1 MYTYFIA
8 EPYLW
13 LQSCFFQPVR
23 FKQSLASQRLSE
35 RLTMMGRLTP
45 LLFLYSYTPTLII
58 RILIYSLRPDLYTH
72 YPVQAPTPFNPVVG
86 WFLID
91 ATWATALSCLI
102 AALVGGI
109 FSIRFGIA
117 SAIALS
123 LANGIIVYTSSD
135 TLVGI
140 IFGLALGLVL
150 GITFNSANAIKQ
162 GSTENVT
169 VASGLGIVTGLI
181 IGLLAGTIVGYWA
194 GFVCGTL
201 YPALQYE
208 DNIVGSIAGLIV
220 GGITAYLIAALLAMI
235 VRRIIKG
242 KEAVLSIGIH
252 IGIAVATTFGV
263 AVGIPVGDEGVSHC
277 PFMEGVTTGIQAEL
291 IVGVGFLLCYLLSY
305 YRLPL
310 YPISAYSTTQAYLV
324 SRSKLQ
330 SALFCLRHSSLHWD
344 ECVFLPLPYLKNLLL
359 LASEQDMEGTLG
371 EINFIVQERSQ
382 QRRAAQAVAYEL
394 ALRDFEQ
401 RTILRDIGLA
411 HQQLALF
418 VPQQLRALS
427 TSAEKVFR
435 HLDDASRE
443 AASYHT
449 QINKQD
455 RQAALERM
463 LNALYKIHP
472 HTAFS
477 NVKLNCYL
485 QTVVTHWRI
494 SAEQGKDTLG
504 SMSGPLY
511 IDNPYTPGNPL
522 ELRDPLFVGRGDV
535 VQKLGQ
541 ALQKR
546 YRPTFLLMGE
556 RRMGKSSI
564 LKQLPVLLG
573 PRYLPVFYDLQTPGM
588 LASTAA
594 FFAALTAGIEKQLKE
609 RGVPVHKLERDLL
622 NEAQQQGEIQV
633 YDHCEQWLAEV
644 EQTLA
649 QIDQMLV
656 LSFDE
661 FEKLE
666 GAEKRG
672 SINLNLLFDWFRSII
687 QNHTRLAVLFS
698 GAKMES
704 NMGCRWAGYFVNM
717 ERIKVSF
724 LREAD
729 ARDLIVLPVPHIF
742 DEEVTTEIM
751 HVTRCHPFLIQ
762 AVCKHIIELLNNA
775 SRECATLEDVSTAVQ
790 KVFESWT
797 VYFWDLWDRCDQD
810 QRACLLALSSLGHAE
825 AHDIMQQNGL
835 SKQRTFHALEKLQMR
850 DIVTN
855 EQNAYQFAI
864 PMLARWIGQNFHLL
878 ELSDEH

>member
-13 LQSCFFQPVR
+13 LQRCFFQPVR

-45 LLFLYSYTPTLII
+45 LLFLYSYTPALII
-58 RILIYSLRPDLYTH
+58 RILIYSLSPDLYTH
-72 YPVQAPTPFNPVVG
+72 YPVQAPIPFNPIIG

-102 AALVGGI
+102 AALLGGM

-117 SAIALS
+117 SAIAVG
-123 LANGIIVYTSSD
+123 LADGIIINTSSY

-169 VASGLGIVTGLI
+169 IASGLGIVTGLI
-181 IGLLAGTIVGYWA
+181 IGFLAGTIVGYWA
-194 GFVCGTL
+194 GFACGTL
-201 YPALQYE
+201 YPALQYD

-220 GGITAYLIAALLAMI
+220 GGITAYLVAIFLAMI
-235 VRRIIKG
+235 VKRSIKG
-242 KEAVLSIGIH
+242 KEAILSVGINV
-252 IGIAVATTFGV
+252 GIAVAATFGV
-263 AVGIPVGDEGVSHC
+263 AVGIPVGDEGVSHS
-277 PFMEGVTTGIQAEL
+277 PFMEGVTTGTQAEL
-291 IVGVGFLLCYLLSY
+291 IVGIGFLLCYLLSY

-310 YPISAYSTTQAYLV
+310 YPISAYSTIQAYFV

-359 LASEQDMEGTLG
+359 LASEQDMEGTLS

-418 VPQQLRALS
+418 VPPQLRALS

-463 LNALYKIHP
+463 LNALHKIHP
-472 HTAFS
+472 HTAFG

-485 QTVVTHWRI
+485 RTVVNQWKML
-494 SAEQGKDTLG
+494 AKQGNDTLG

-522 ELRDPLFVGRGDV
+522 ELRDPLFVGRDDV

-609 RGVPVHKLERDLL
+609 RGVLVHKLERDLL
-622 NEAQQQGEIQV
+622 NEAQQQGEI
-633 YDHCEQWLAEV
+633 
-644 EQTLA
+644 
-649 QIDQMLV
+649 
-656 LSFDE
+656 
-661 FEKLE
+661 
-666 GAEKRG
+666 
-672 SINLNLLFDWFRSII
+672 
-687 QNHTRLAVLFS
+687 
-698 GAKMES
+698 
-704 NMGCRWAGYFVNM
+704 
-717 ERIKVSF
+717 
-724 LREAD
+724 
-729 ARDLIVLPVPHIF
+729 
-742 DEEVTTEIM
+742 
-751 HVTRCHPFLIQ
+751 
-762 AVCKHIIELLNNA
+762 
-775 SRECATLEDVSTAVQ
+775 
-790 KVFESWT
+790 
-797 VYFWDLWDRCDQD
+797 
-810 QRACLLALSSLGHAE
+810 LG
-825 AHDIMQQNGL
+825 L
-835 SKQRTFHALEKLQMR
+835 
-850 DIVTN
+850 
-855 EQNAYQFAI
+855 
-864 PMLARWIGQNFHLL
+864 
-878 ELSDEH
+878 